1 MKYIKSFKLFLEN
14 GNAVATAAVAGMGTV
29 SNAQPG
35 ALSGTAGTDGSGDI
49 SFFLSGKKNKKIKK
63 GKPNQVSDLRFLEPA
78 KGITKVKEGIAYSD
92 INEYISEIK
101 SKLTNYNIRP
111 LVLSQILEKYDYVIS
126 EYYNEG
132 RPTSDFV
139 KMIVEDFEL
148 DSGGFNSFI
157 GAKPFDPT
165 IKYL

>member
-14 GNAVATAAVAGMGTV
+14 GDAVATAAVSGMGAV

-35 ALSGTAGTDGSGDI
+35 ALPGTAGTEGSGDV
-49 SFFLSGKKNKKIKK
+49 SFYLSSKKKRIKK
-63 GKPNQVSDLRFLEPA
+63 GKPDEISDLRFLEPA
-78 KGITKVKEGIAYSD
+78 KGITKVKEGIVYSD

-111 LVLSQILEKYDYVIS
+111 LVLSQILDKYEDIIN
-126 EYYNEG
+126 EYYNDG
-132 RPTSDFV
+132 RPAADFV